1 MAILDDAE
9 IERRLSGLSGWSR
22 DGKAIVKRYEFPGF
36 AEAIAFVS
44 RIAARAESLSHHPDF
59 TIHYRIVTLSLS
71 THSEGGITEKDM
83 AAAAEFDEALG

>member
-1 MAILDDAE
+1 LA
-9 IERRLSGLSGWSR
+9 S
-22 DGKAIVKRYEFPGF
+22 F

-44 RIAARAESLSHHPDF
+44 RIAARAESLNHHPDLAV
-59 TIHYRIVTLSLS
+59 HYRVVTLSLS

>member
-9 IERRLSGLSGWSR
+9 IERRLSGLPGWSR
-22 DGKAIVKRYEFPGF
+22 DGDAIVKRYEFPSF

-44 RIAARAESLSHHPDF
+44 RIAARAEMLNHHPDF
-59 TIHYRIVTLSLS
+59 AINYRIVTLSLS

-83 AAAAEFDEALG
+83 AAAAEFDGAVG